1 MGFMGSMGFMGFMGF
16 MGSMGSMGF
25 MNDDKEN
32 NQMNFSTKTI
42 NILSGFVARPDRCS
56 LKSKDWREGK

>member
-1 MGFMGSMGFMGFMGF
+1 MGF
-16 MGSMGSMGF
+16 MGSMGF

-42 NILSGFVARPDRCS
+42 NILSGFVARPDMCS